1 MSLRSLIIMGVPEA
15 RPVFLR
21 RLEDP
26 VPEIRILGLIGL
38 THLADRTVI
47 GPVLERLSDQS
58 PLVRSQAALTAAELG
73 GAAVRPTLET
83 RQRVELDSNV
93 QSALEEALEHLPR

>member
-1 MSLRSLIIMGVPEA
+1 MLEASWPSPAPDQARLREE
-15 RPVFLR
+15 FLR
-21 RLEDP
+21 RF
-26 VPEIRILGLIGL
+26 VQN
-38 THLADRTVI
+38 DRRAYLDTLRALV
-47 GPVLERLSDQS
+47 GWSVLERLSDQS